1 VQRNWRRCKLQ
12 DNTYS
17 NLEKTFSPFPL
28 INSSSS
34 EDITKRL
41 DALENFLKE
50 YVVDVGYLEKLKE
63 REIPS
68 ISNNNI

>member
-1 VQRNWRRCKLQ
+1 MQRNWHHFKLQ
-12 DNTYS
+12 DNTY
-17 NLEKTFSPFPL
+17 NDLEKTISPFPL

-50 YVVDVGYLEKLKE
+50 YVVGVDYLEKLKE
-63 REIPS
+63 NS
-68 ISNNNI
+68 S